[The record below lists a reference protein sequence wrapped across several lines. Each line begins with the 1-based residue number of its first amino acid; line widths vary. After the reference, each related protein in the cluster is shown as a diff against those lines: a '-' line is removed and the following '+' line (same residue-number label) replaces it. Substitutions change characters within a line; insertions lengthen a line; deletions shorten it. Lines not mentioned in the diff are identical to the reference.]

1 MYRSA
6 NVGRHPA
13 LAHDVAHRLK
23 WLGVHPA
30 LRTAR
35 AWGNHELRALRHP
48 FMRWRKVLMCS
59 GANNGS
65 ARAYRPAAG
74 AFHNGRARC

>member
-6 NVGRHPA
+6 NVGLSRPP
-13 LAHDVAHRLK
+13 AHDVAHRLK
-23 WLGVHPA
+23 WLRVLLS

-35 AWGNHELRALRHP
+35 ALGKQKWRALTHP
-48 FMRWRKVLMCS
+48 FMRWRKVHVCP
-59 GANNGS
+59 GANNGP

-74 AFHNGRARC
+74 AFYIGRARC